1 MTTQSTPVERRVL
14 LYGDG
19 NINLI
24 DGSTIWLVSM
34 AQVLARTNSHVTLL
48 LKARVVSRKMLE
60 PLDGLDNVTVVDPFE
75 GLGDAVPPN
84 KLLSVEEVAHRV
96 VQLDRAQRFDKI
108 ISRGFAISNELAR
121 TGEFDGRFW
130 PYVIDLPE
138 PAAEPE
144 PERLRDLEEIALAS
158 ERMLVQTED
167 SRSYMEYRVPASV
180 GKCVV
185 INPMIPDDLGPLPGR
200 AAPDGDRLQGVY
212 AGKFAEGWKTLE
224 LCEVP
229 GLLAERGVRLSLS
242 MIGDKIMHS
251 VRTPTWR
258 GRMKAAVTSSPG
270 VEWAGGLSRDDAMA
284 YSKTADIGFS
294 WRGQELDSTH
304 ELSTKVLEYCAMG
317 VAPVVNRIAAHVE
330 LLGEDYPLFVD
341 ASLESVLDAVERV
354 ARDPDLLEQA
364 RKKAMDAVDHYRM
377 ATTVE
382 RIHAALRATEARPR
396 VSVPGSRPVLLVGRD
411 LSASRGVHTVLG
423 QVAGAVRVAQWDPS
437 LKGQEEPRAAE
448 LTAAG
453 TVVVEDADP
462 YLPWATR
469 RKAAGQRLIVHV
481 RDLRADAAALREA
494 RLDEVDAF
502 VFQAEPDRAAFAASF
517 DVAAEKLHHAP
528 VVVDAAYLDRPGLP
542 GRRFRVG
549 VLDLLPSAA
558 RPDTAV
564 TVLRGLLT
572 ASGEFSLHVR
582 DRLPWEAE
590 EVWADQVE
598 RDYYRALVAGLRDAP
613 DVAARV
619 AFERPEADLPP
630 WYRKIGWLLVPRR
643 RGRVDARVVEAQAAG
658 VVVLT
663 PADDGVAELYGPDA
677 AYESLDHLVRFI
689 AATAADPAEFA
700 KAGAASKVRAGGHDP
715 ATAGAAWGEALARSL
730 A

>member
-1 MTTQSTPVERRVL
+1 MTPQPTPVERRVL

-48 LKARVVSRKMLE
+48 LKARIISRKMLE
-60 PLDGLDNVTVVDPFE
+60 PLAGLDNVTVVDPFE
-75 GLGDAVPPN
+75 GLGDAVPPSR
-84 KLLSVEEVAHRV
+84 LLSVKEVAERV
-96 VQLDRAQRFDKI
+96 VELDRAHRFDKI

-121 TGEFDGRFW
+121 TRAFDGRFW

-138 PAAEPE
+138 PGAEPT
-144 PERLRDLEEIALAS
+144 PERLRDLEEISLAS

-185 INPMIPDDLGPLPGR
+185 INPMIPDDLGPLRGR
-200 AAPDGDRLQGVY
+200 SAPAGRLKGVY

-224 LCEVP
+224 LCDVP
-229 GLLAERGVRLSLS
+229 RLLAERGVELSLS

-251 VRTPTWR
+251 TRTPTWR
-258 GRMKAAVTSSPG
+258 ARMRAAVTSSPG

-294 WRGQELDSTH
+294 WRAQELDSTH

-354 ARDPDLLEQA
+354 ARDRDLLEDA
-364 RKKAMDAVDHYRM
+364 RKKAMDAIDQYRM
-377 ATTVE
+377 ANTVE
-382 RIHAALRATEARPR
+382 RIHAALRATEVRP
-396 VSVPGSRPVLLVGRD
+396 SVTLTGGRPLLLVGSD
-411 LSASRGVHTVLG
+411 LGTTRGTHTVLR
-423 QVAGAVRVAQWDPS
+423 QCAGNVRVAQWDPT
-437 LKGQEEPRAAE
+437 LTGQEEPRLGE
-448 LTAAG
+448 LSAAG
-453 TVVVEDADP
+453 TVVVEDATP

-469 RKAAGQRLIVHV
+469 RKATGQRLIAHV
-481 RDLRADAAALREA
+481 RDLRTDEPALREA

-502 VFQAEPDRAAFAASF
+502 VFQTEPDLAAFSAAF
-517 DVAAEKLHHAP
+517 DVPAERLHHAP
-528 VVVDAAYLDRPGLP
+528 LPVDTAYVDRPGLT
-542 GRRFRVG
+542 GRRYRVG
-549 VLDLLPSAA
+549 VLDLSPSA
-558 RPDTAV
+558 RPDAAV
-564 TVLRGLLT
+564 TALRGLL
-572 ASGEFSLHVR
+572 AADEQFSLHVR
-582 DRLPWEAE
+582 DRLPWEADDLP
-590 EVWADQVE
+590 ADQLE
-598 RDYYRALVAGLRDAP
+598 RSYYQALVAELGATP
-613 DVAARV
+613 EVAARV
-619 AFERPEADLPP
+619 AFEYPDSDLPS

-643 RGRVDARVVEAQAAG
+643 RGRLDQRVVEAQAAG

-663 PADDGVAELYGPDA
+663 PAEHGSADLYGPDA
-677 AYESLDHLVRFI
+677 SYDSIDALVRTI
-689 AATAADPAEFA
+689 AAAAADPAEFA
-700 KAGAASKVRAGGHDP
+700 KRSAASRLHGGRHDLAVVRA
-715 ATAGAAWGEALARSL
+715 AWAAALTG
-730 A
+730 

>member
-1 MTTQSTPVERRVL
+1 MTSQSTPVERRVL

-84 KLLSVEEVAHRV
+84 KLLSIDDVAHRIV
-96 VQLDRAQRFDKI
+96 ELDRGRRFDKI
-108 ISRGFAISNELAR
+108 IARGFGICNELAR
-121 TGEFDGRFW
+121 TREFDGRLW

-138 PAAEPE
+138 PGAEPT
-144 PERLRDLEEIALAS
+144 PERLRDLEEIALSA

-167 SRSYMEYRVPASV
+167 SRSYMEYRVPASA

-200 AAPDGDRLQGVY
+200 SAPSAGRLQGVY

-229 GLLAERGVRLSLS
+229 GRLAERGVRLSLS

-258 GRMKAAVTSSPG
+258 ARMKAAVTTSPG

-294 WRGQELDSTH
+294 WRAQALDSTH

-341 ASLESVLDAVERV
+341 STLESVLDAVERV
-354 ARDPDLLEQA
+354 ALDPDLLEQA
-364 RKKAMDAVDHYRM
+364 RKKAMDAIDHYRM
-377 ATTVE
+377 ANTVE
-382 RIHAALRATEARPR
+382 RIHSALRASEARPR
-396 VSVPGSRPVLLVGRD
+396 VTLEGGRPVLLVGAD
-411 LSASRGVHTVLG
+411 LSSSRGVHAVLH
-423 QVAGAVRVAQWDPS
+423 QTAGDVRVAEWDPS
-437 LKGQEEPRAAE
+437 LKGQEQARFDE
-448 LTAAG
+448 LSAAG
-453 TVVVEDADP
+453 VVVVEDAGP

-469 RKAAGQRLIVHV
+469 RKPPGQRLVAHV
-481 RDLRADAAALREA
+481 RDLRSDEPALREA
-494 RLDEVDAF
+494 RLEEIDAF
-502 VFQAEPDRAAFAASF
+502 VFQAEPDRAAFAAAF
-517 DVAAEKLHHAP
+517 DVPAERLHHAP
-528 VVVDAAYLDRPGLP
+528 APVDTAYLDRPGLP
-542 GRRFRVG
+542 GRQFRVG
-549 VLDLLPSAA
+549 VLDLRPAAA

-564 TVLRGLLT
+564 TALRGLL
-572 ASGEFSLHVR
+572 AADDRFSLHVR
-582 DRLPWEAE
+582 DDLPWE
-590 EVWADQVE
+590 VADLREDQLE
-598 RDYYRALVAGLRDAP
+598 RDYYQALLSGLAAEP
-613 DVAARV
+613 AVAARI
-619 AFERPEADLPP
+619 AFERPEADLPT

-643 RGRVDARVVEAQAAG
+643 RGSLDPRVFGAQACG
-658 VVVLT
+658 VVVRT
-663 PADDGVAELYGPDA
+663 PAEPGAADLYGDDA
-677 AYESLDHLVRFI
+677 PYDSLDALVHSI
-689 AATAADPAEFA
+689 AASTDPAEFA
-700 KAGAASKVRAGGHDP
+700 KLSAAARLRAGAHDLAAG
-715 ATAGAAWGEALARSL
+715 GAAWSAALTGK
-730 A
+730 

>member
-1 MTTQSTPVERRVL
+1 MTTTSSLVERRVL

-48 LKARVVSRKMLE
+48 LKARIVSRKMLE

-84 KLLSVEEVAHRV
+84 KLLTVEDVAHRV
-96 VQLDRAQRFDKI
+96 VQLDRAHRFDKI
-108 ISRGFAISNELAR
+108 IARGFAISNELAR
-121 TGEFDGRFW
+121 TREFDGRFW

-138 PAAEPE
+138 PGAEPTA
-144 PERLRDLEEIALAS
+144 ERLRDLEEIALAS

-200 AAPDGDRLQGVY
+200 AAPVAGRLQGVY

-229 GLLAERGVRLSLS
+229 RLLAERDVRLSLS

-251 VRTPTWR
+251 IRTPTWR
-258 GRMKAAVTSSPG
+258 SRMKAAVTSSPG

-317 VAPVVNRIAAHVE
+317 VAPVVNRIAAHVD

-364 RKKAMDAVDHYRM
+364 RKTAKDAVDHYRM
-377 ATTVE
+377 ANTVQ
-382 RIHAALRATEARPR
+382 RIHAALRATEVRPR
-396 VSVPGSRPVLLVGRD
+396 LTLRGGRLLLVGND
-411 LSASRGVHTVLG
+411 LSASRGLHTVLR
-423 QVAGAVRVAQWDPS
+423 QVAGDLHVAQWDPS
-437 LKGQEEPRAAE
+437 LKGQEEPRSGQAA
-448 LTAAG
+448 AAG
-453 TVVVEDADP
+453 TLVLEDARP

-469 RKAAGQRLIVHV
+469 RKSADQRLIAHV
-481 RDLRADAAALREA
+481 RDLGTDEAALRDA

-502 VFQAEPDRAAFAASF
+502 VFQAEPDLAAFAAAF
-517 DVAAEKLHHAP
+517 DVPVERLHHAP
-528 VVVDAAYLDRPGLP
+528 VPVDTAYFDRPGLP
-542 GRRFRVG
+542 GRQFRVG

-564 TVLRGLLT
+564 AVLRGLL
-572 ASGEFSLHVR
+572 ALDDRFSLHLR
-582 DRLPWEAE
+582 DQLPWESD
-590 EVWADQVE
+590 EVWPDQVE
-598 RDYYRALVAGLRDAP
+598 RDYYRALVADLRHTPDDA
-613 DVAARV
+613 AQV
-619 AFERPEADLPP
+619 AFERPEADLPT

-643 RGRVDARVVEAQAAG
+643 HGRTDPRVVEAQAAG
-658 VVVLT
+658 VVVRT
-663 PADDGVAELYGPDA
+663 PAENGAADRYGADA
-677 AYESLDHLVRFI
+677 PYRSIDELVRSI

-700 KAGAASKVRAGGHDP
+700 KVSAAAKGQARGHDVAAGSTVWAEVLTRP
-715 ATAGAAWGEALARSL
+715 AG
-730 A
+730 